1 MAALTPLLE
10 EFLDSQIVGVL
21 ATDPPQGRPRQSVVY
36 YVRDGGRLLVSS
48 VAGRHKVQDV
58 ERTGWASLSVM
69 GSERPFPSATFS
81 GSAEI
86 VTENIGAPTAAL
98 AQRFMGTAE
107 PPQPQTDEALA
118 GVGRVIIAIAIERVA
133 AISFLDA

>member
-1 MAALTPLLE
+1 M
-10 EFLDSQIVGVL
+10 
-21 ATDPPQGRPRQSVVY
+21 
-36 YVRDGGRLLVSS
+36 
-48 VAGRHKVQDV
+48 KDV

-86 VTENIGAPTAAL
+86 LIENIGAPTAAL

-107 PPQPQTDEALA
+107 PPQPQSDEALA

-133 AISFLDA
+133 AMSFLDA